1 MEEHSVRRRCIFCSA
16 LSLKWI
22 QGRDIIQTMEKSL
35 IIIPTYNEKENIAEL
50 IPRIFETL
58 PATHILVVD
67 DNSPDGTGDIVA
79 GLIQTIYPNRL
90 NILRR
95 AGKLGL
101 GTAYIAG
108 FKWALE
114 RDYEL
119 IFEMDADFSHDPK
132 YLPAFISMA
141 ASKDLVL
148 GSRYVPGGGVRN
160 WGMIRQF
167 ISRGG
172 SFYARTILGLS
183 IRDLTGGF
191 KCFRR
196 KVLETI
202 GLDQIKSNG
211 YSFQI
216 EMTYRAACKGYK
228 IGETPIVFE
237 DRTAGKSKMSRKIF
251 LEAITMVWR
260 LRLDSSIGR

>member
-1 MEEHSVRRRCIFCSA
+1 MSLSGSAAFCSA
-16 LSLKWI
+16 VALNWI
-22 QGRDIIQTMEKSL
+22 QERDIIQTMEKTL

-50 IPRIFETL
+50 IPLIFETL
-58 PATHILVVD
+58 PQTHILVVD
-67 DNSPDGTGDIVA
+67 DNSPDGTGDIVE
-79 GLIQTIYPNRL
+79 GLIRATYPVQL

-114 RDYEL
+114 RDYDL
-119 IFEMDADFSHDPK
+119 VFEMDADFSHDPK
-132 YLPAFISMA
+132 YLPAFIAMS
-141 ASKDLVL
+141 ASHDLVL

-196 KVLETI
+196 EVLKNI

-216 EMTYRAACKGYK
+216 EMTYRAACKGYR
-228 IGETPIVFE
+228 IGETPIIFE